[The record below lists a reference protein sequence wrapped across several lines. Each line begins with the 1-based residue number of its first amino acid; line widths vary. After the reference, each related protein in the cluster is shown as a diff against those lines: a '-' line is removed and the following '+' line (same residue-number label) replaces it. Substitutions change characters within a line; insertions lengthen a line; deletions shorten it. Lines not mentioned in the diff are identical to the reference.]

1 MSEGNFAASIEES
14 ASSSIARAAQTI
26 AVTAGRSRADGALA
40 PTIWPSTTFEIGT
53 PLEAA
58 RIASRPREPKFYARH
73 GNPSVRAFE
82 DAMAELEGT
91 EAALAFGSGMAA
103 ISAAVLAFCPTGS
116 HVIAQ
121 RQMYGGTLQYLGLV
135 ATRLGISF
143 SLVDVHEP
151 GGFATALAAHPNTT
165 LILAETP
172 ANPNLDL
179 VDLDELAAL
188 TGPIKLVDAT
198 FATPIG
204 QHTYRPGID
213 MVMHSATKAIA
224 GHNDACLGVIS
235 GEREVVDW
243 LWSYNIMLGAV
254 ASPYDASN
262 ALRGLRS
269 LGVRFRQQSES
280 ALRIATTFES
290 RPEVNWVRYPGLPSH
305 PQHRLASTQMSL
317 HGGLLTFDLAGGR
330 DGAAAFMNRS
340 TLAVVA
346 TSLGGPETLL
356 THPATTSHAG
366 LDEDELAAVGISQG
380 TLRVSCGL
388 EDTDDLVRDL
398 LSALG

>member
-1 MSEGNFAASIEES
+1 MEPSGGLSGE
-14 ASSSIARAAQTI
+14 TLV
-26 AVTAGRSRADGALA
+26 VTAGRGGAQGALA
-40 PTIWPSTTFEIGT
+40 PTVWPSTTFEIGT
-53 PLEAA
+53 PLEAS
-58 RIASRPREPKFYARH
+58 RIASKPREPKFYARH

-91 EAALAFGSGMAA
+91 EAALAFGSGMGA
-103 ISAAVLAFCPTGS
+103 ISAAILAFSPTGS

-135 ATRLGISF
+135 ATRLGITY
-143 SLVDVHEP
+143 SLVDVHEV
-151 GGFATALAAHPNTT
+151 GGFARELAAHPNTT

-179 VDLDELAAL
+179 VDLNEVAAL
-188 TGPIKLVDAT
+188 AGPIKLVDAT
-198 FATPIG
+198 FATPLG
-204 QHTYRPGID
+204 QHTYRAGID
-213 MVMHSATKAIA
+213 IVMHSATKAIA
-224 GHNDACLGVIS
+224 GHNDACLGVIC

-269 LGVRFRQQSES
+269 LGVRFRQQSLSAHAIAS
-280 ALRIATTFES
+280 ALEA
-290 RPEVNWVRYPGLPSH
+290 RPDVNWVRYPGLPSH
-305 PQHRLASTQMSL
+305 PQHQLARTQMRL
-317 HGGLLTFDLAGGR
+317 HGGLLTFDLTGGR
-330 DGAAAFMNRS
+330 DAAAAFMNRS
-340 TLAVVA
+340 KLAIVA

-398 LSALG
+398 TAALG